1 MVEISIGE
9 QELNSLFHSK
19 NNLKNPDL
27 HKKFTKKNVFVKKNG
42 IFETIC
48 KGKGRFRMKWEWHSL
63 FLIVDKRQQ
72 QIKKF
77 FADKTVHAP
86 KHSDALV
93 NFVCS

>member
-19 NNLKNPDL
+19 NNLKIADQ
-27 HKKFTKKNVFVKKNG
+27 HKKVYKTTHFCQKNG

-63 FLIVDKRQQ
+63 FLIVNQRQQ

-77 FADKTVHAP
+77 FADKAVHAS

-93 NFVCS
+93 NFICS